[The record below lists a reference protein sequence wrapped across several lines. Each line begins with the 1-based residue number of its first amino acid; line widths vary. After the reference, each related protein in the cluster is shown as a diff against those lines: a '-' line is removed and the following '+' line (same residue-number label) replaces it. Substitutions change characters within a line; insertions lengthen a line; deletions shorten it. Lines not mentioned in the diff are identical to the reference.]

1 MFILDCLT
9 FHPDSVPWQSGN
21 DLPLPLYISCF
32 QCAHSLLRYMALLK
46 SSLKFILSM
55 LLMVEL
61 IIFSEWNSR
70 MVVDT
75 IAFYQKSSG
84 TVWVASPWTN
94 LLERNIFLEGD
105 VLTQKEISSHIKNVF
120 MYLTSWYWRGGCGIN
135 PQETLSVYSLEA
147 NIIDF
152 ICYLGLLTKI
162 NSSFFTILLRWILW
176 QRQKWIILSLF

>member
-1 MFILDCLT
+1 
-9 FHPDSVPWQSGN
+9 
-21 DLPLPLYISCF
+21 
-32 QCAHSLLRYMALLK
+32 
-46 SSLKFILSM
+46 M

-94 LLERNIFLEGD
+94 LLERNIFLEGG

-120 MYLTSWYWRGGCGIN
+120 MYLTCWYWRGGCGIN
-135 PQETLSVYSLEA
+135 PQETLSVSSLEA

-152 ICYLGLLTKI
+152 ICYVGLLTKI
-162 NSSFFTILLRWILW
+162 SSSFFTILLRWILW